1 MLHNH
6 HAFDEEYNKMKDVI
20 LKAMPQEINR
30 LIAQY
35 INNLNSFLLM
45 TGTNQVLESLKEL
58 ESHLNFGIWYLE
70 HSSNIPNLY
79 RVIHCLE
86 TTPILLHFY
95 LPNTNNSKRLTI
107 NEIYLS
113 NTQRLH
119 QLLLR
124 FSIDLLST
132 TSPIKI
138 MESKC
143 LLAFEIIQDLQIE
156 YLVEDIEAMFIPILK
171 KLKDD
176 HLSSLIIIIDHYYVG
191 SGKTIPQEL
200 LKLLEDKLNKTQEG
214 ILALDILVFFQN
226 ININNKEGSIRMMK
240 DWQKANS
247 QRRHFV
253 WNSSDFDEGY
263 DDLPWEEDSYISKE
277 THQFL
282 RDLLEEH
289 SIESI
294 TKIMLSILHKKS
306 WIKNETLKEIINRTR
321 LSPLQIFNAIEK
333 DEICV
338 SKITNYISSK
348 EPYKAV
354 EIITEFLF
362 MQNII
367 NEEESSLIIRGIEHL
382 TRPTSIG
389 HN

>member
-6 HAFDEEYNKMKDVI
+6 HPIDEEYNKMKDVI
-20 LKAMPQEINR
+20 LKATPQETNR
-30 LIAQY
+30 LIAKY
-35 INNLNSFLLM
+35 IENVNSFLLM

-86 TTPILLHFY
+86 TIPILLHFY
-95 LPNTNNSKRLTI
+95 LPDTQNNKHLTT

-113 NTQRLH
+113 NKQRLH
-119 QLLLR
+119 QLLLK

-132 TSPIKI
+132 VSPIKI
-138 MESKC
+138 MESEC

-156 YLVEDIEAMFIPILK
+156 YIVEDIEAWFIPTLK

-191 SGKTIPQEL
+191 SGKKVPQEL
-200 LKLLEDKLNKTQEG
+200 LELLGDKLNKTQEG
-214 ILALDILVFFQN
+214 MLALDILVFFQN
-226 ININNKEGSIRMMK
+226 ININNKERSIRLMK
-240 DWQKANS
+240 HWQKADS
-247 QRRHFV
+247 QRHHFV

-263 DDLPWEEDSYISKE
+263 DDAPWEEGSYITKE
-277 THQFL
+277 SHQFL
-282 RDLLEEH
+282 QDLLEEH

-294 TKIMLSILHKKS
+294 TKVMLSILHKKS
-306 WIKNETLKEIINRTR
+306 WISNETLKEIIDRTT

-333 DEICV
+333 DKICV

-354 EIITEFLF
+354 EIISEFLF

-367 NEEESSLIIRGIEHL
+367 TEEENCLINERSEH
-382 TRPTSIG
+382 TIIG